1 MEAVSKI
8 EKISDNDY
16 LQFIFL
22 KLWSLHSK
30 AEDVVERYFE
40 KKQGKTIPI
49 QKAKPHAY
57 SPEATSQKITLRTVH
72 QLLASISLGILLV

>member
-49 QKAKPHAY
+49 QKTKPHAY
-57 SPEATSQKITLRTVH
+57 SPEATS
-72 QLLASISLGILLV
+72 